1 LHSGKLS
8 LQPTVNRLAAAKEL
22 DLLNDLNSA
31 FSSSSAANIE
41 GHQSVVNL
49 VKKRGQSLSTAASNH
64 SKRAGSRGQIGQYPS
79 GAASSHS
86 TKSTANTKSVPTPV
100 QYYPPPP

>member
-1 LHSGKLS
+1 M
-8 LQPTVNRLAAAKEL
+8 QPTVNRLAAAKEL

-64 SKRAGSRGQIGQYPS
+64 SKRTGSRGQIGQYPS
-79 GAASSHS
+79 GAASSSHS

>member
-1 LHSGKLS
+1 

-31 FSSSSAANIE
+31 FSSSAANIE

-49 VKKRGQSLSTAASNH
+49 VKKRGNSLSTAASNQ

-86 TKSTANTKSVPTPV
+86 TKSTANTKSFTPV

>member
-1 LHSGKLS
+1 M
-8 LQPTVNRLAAAKEL
+8 QPTVNRLAAAKEL

-79 GAASSHS
+79 GAASSSHS